1 MAIRSFKDFDAE
13 VFFKNGVRARKK
25 GWDLARDVV
34 RRKLDML
41 HYAKDL
47 KDLRSPPNNRL
58 ESLKG
63 NLSGFYSIRIND
75 QWRIVF
81 AWDQEPYDV
90 RIMDYH

>member
-1 MAIRSFKDFDAE
+1 MAIRSFKDSDAKA
-13 VFFKNGVRARKK
+13 FFKSGTRARKK
-25 GWDLARDVV
+25 GWDLTRDVV
-34 RRKLDML
+34 IRKLDML
-41 HYAKDL
+41 HYAEDL

-58 ESLKG
+58 EGLKG

-81 AWDQEPYDV
+81 GWDHEPFDV